1 MHRRP
6 PLKAKDLSVGD
17 IGKTFVSLTYPNNNK
32 TAKPQ
37 ARGERNAE
45 GRYVWVVR
53 PRHWTLQTLYAH
65 ENGNIKINNYFHLRA
80 DTELERVND

>member
-1 MHRRP
+1 M
-6 PLKAKDLSVGD
+6 KATDLSVGD
-17 IGKTFVSLTYPNNNK
+17 IGKTFRSITYPNNNK

-37 ARGERNAE
+37 AHGERSAE

-65 ENGNIKINNYFHLRA
+65 ENGNIKINNHFHLRA
-80 DTELERVND
+80 DTELVEIDEV